1 MNLSDHICIVSDV
14 SIVAHNGMINA
25 FLRVIGRGNFA
36 LGTGG
41 KSSSAYVTKG
51 SLTGGAS

>member
-1 MNLSDHICIVSDV
+1 MDLSNHVCIVVDV

-41 KSSSAYVTKG
+41 KSSSTYEHG
-51 SLTGGAS
+51 RPPH